1 MGSRTLVFLG
11 NKSKTIVFINRT
23 FLYNFNEPCISF
35 GKHALQGS
43 RRGSRTFVFL
53 GNQTNTE
60 FSYIACAVC
69 FRFCVWR
76 GIGEIQAA
84 LLPRS
89 ATHRQV
95 RFAMSF
101 GVNGFLCNLC
111 TGSFQISARQRPGA
125 KVSSRSY
132 KIGFER
138 PKLWDFSKSY
148 IRLILKTGT
157 LGPF

>member
-1 MGSRTLVFLG
+1 MHFLWETRTSGVAQGVAHIRFPW
-11 NKSKTIVFINRT
+11 KSNR
-23 FLYNFNEPCISF
+23 
-35 GKHALQGS
+35 K
-43 RRGSRTFVFL
+43 
-53 GNQTNTE
+53 TE